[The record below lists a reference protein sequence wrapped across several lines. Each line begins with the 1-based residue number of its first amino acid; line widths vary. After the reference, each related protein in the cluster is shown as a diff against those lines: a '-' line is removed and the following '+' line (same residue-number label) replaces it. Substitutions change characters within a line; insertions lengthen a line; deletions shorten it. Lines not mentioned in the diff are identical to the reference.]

1 MLLSNIAGIYLGD
14 PALEPLL
21 AELDR
26 RGAYVFVHPGFPPH
40 ELPLEHPV
48 WLYEFPFDTVRALT
62 NLVYTGALER
72 HRDIRFQVAH
82 LGGAA
87 PMLAHRLASLADRE
101 PELARQSPAGAVEYL
116 RRLYYDTGL
125 ADNAPA
131 LAATLEL
138 TSLDHVVFGTD
149 WPYLALPEGDDPA
162 PGLAWLGDAR
172 AGVDGDQCRRAGARG
187 RRPDARVR
195 AGDPPTAA
203 APQPRVLRPC
213 ARGRRRGLREQGFD
227 GFTLQEVSRRAAV
240 SIGSIYAR
248 APSKDALI
256 LAIYDREMERIGER
270 QQQIEADSHREGP
283 DGPRARGDARAR
295 HGRADALR
303 ERHPARVHA
312 ARGDRRR

>member
-1 MLLSNIAGIYLGD
+1 MRIDCHAHVLPPAYRERLGDMPIPPGRLEDYERVMARYAIDRAVISTGPPGALGQATLARMANEGIAEIARDPRFAGLATLPLPDVDAALAELAFALDELALDGVMLLSNTAGVYLGD
-14 PALEPLL
+14 PALEPVL

-40 ELPLEHPV
+40 DLPLGHPV
-48 WLYEFPFDTVRALT
+48 WLYEFPFDTVRALA

-72 HRDIRFQVAH
+72 HPDIRFQIAH

-87 PMLAHRLASLADRE
+87 PMLAHRIASLADRE

-138 TSLDHVVFGTD
+138 TSPDHVVFGTD

-172 AGVDGDQCRRAGARG
+172 AGVEG
-187 RRPDARVR
+187 PN
-195 AGDPPTAA
+195 AA
-203 APQPRVLRPC
+203 ALV
-213 ARGRRRGLREQGFD
+213 RG
-227 GFTLQEVSRRAAV
+227 VVA
-240 SIGSIYAR
+240 
-248 APSKDALI
+248 
-256 LAIYDREMERIGER
+256 
-270 QQQIEADSHREGP
+270 
-283 DGPRARGDARAR
+283 
-295 HGRADALR
+295 
-303 ERHPARVHA
+303 
-312 ARGDRRR
+312 